1 MTEKKIVI
9 IGAGV
14 SGLLCGK
21 RLAEA
26 GHSVLILDKGRN
38 IGGRLST
45 RRTDGA
51 VFHHGAS
58 SLPDFYSYKELPKFG
73 LDILKRAEKE
83 KIIKRKGNLFEPI
96 NSVFEFVNYCGMNLN
111 IRESSE
117 AISLNLQNK
126 TIGVQS
132 TGRVHENIPFDLLIL
147 SIPPNQAKALI
158 NKQINNFD
166 TLLESVQMRSS
177 AAALFSFDLNPEPVK
192 DKYFS
197 NEKVHIQVENNRFKC
212 KQQLFCLTV
221 HTKEPFARKVVKTNK
236 NEIKE
241 ILLKEL
247 SDTVPFSL
255 PKPTYEAGH
264 RWLYGFTERSLG
276 KSHLFYNEENV
287 GICGDW
293 CLGGT
298 ILDAASSGIKLAEK
312 ILTR

>member
-1 MTEKKIVI
+1 MNEKKIVV
-9 IGAGV
+9 IGAGI

-21 RLAEA
+21 RLAKA

-45 RRTDGA
+45 RRKDGA

-58 SLPDFYSYKELPKFG
+58 SLPDFYSHKELPEFG
-73 LDILKRAEKE
+73 LEIFKRAEKE
-83 KIIKRKGNLFEPI
+83 KIIQRKGNLFEPI
-96 NSVFEFVNYCGMNLN
+96 NSVADFVNYCGANLN
-111 IRESSE
+111 IQESCE
-117 AISLNLQNK
+117 AISLNLHNK
-126 TIGVQS
+126 TIGIQCR
-132 TGRVHENIPFDLLIL
+132 GRVHENTRYDILIL
-147 SIPPNQAKALI
+147 SIPPYQAKTLI
-158 NKQINNFD
+158 NKQINEFD
-166 TLLESVQMRSS
+166 GLLESVQMRSS
-177 AAALFSFDLNPEPVK
+177 AAALFSFDLNPKPIK
-192 DKYFS
+192 DKHFS
-197 NEKVHIQVENNRFKC
+197 NEKIHIHVENNRFKC

-247 SDTVPFSL
+247 SDAIPFSL

-276 KSHLFYNEENV
+276 KSCLFFNEENV

-298 ILDAASSGIKLAEK
+298 ILDAASSGIKLAEH

>member
-1 MTEKKIVI
+1 MNAKKIVV
-9 IGAGV
+9 IGAGI

-26 GHSVLILDKGRN
+26 GHSVVILDKGRN

-58 SLPDFYSYKELPKFG
+58 SLPDFYSHKELPEFG
-73 LDILKRAEKE
+73 LKIFKRAEKE
-83 KIIKRKGNLFEPI
+83 KIIQRKGTLFEPI
-96 NSVFEFVNYCGMNLN
+96 NSVADFVNYCGANLN
-111 IRESSE
+111 IQESCE
-117 AISLNLQNK
+117 AISLNLHNK
-126 TIGVQS
+126 TIGIQCR
-132 TGRVHENIPFDLLIL
+132 GRVYENTRYDILIL
-147 SIPPNQAKALI
+147 SIPPYQAKTLI
-158 NKQINNFD
+158 NKQINEFD
-166 TLLESVQMRSS
+166 GLLESVQMRSS
-177 AAALFSFDLNPEPVK
+177 AAALFSFALNPKPIK
-192 DKYFS
+192 DKHFS
-197 NEKVHIQVENNRFKC
+197 NEKIHIHVENNRFKC

-241 ILLKEL
+241 VLLKEL
-247 SDTVPFSL
+247 SDAIPFSL

-276 KSHLFYNEENV
+276 KSFLFYNEENV
-287 GICGDW
+287 AICGDW

-298 ILDAASSGIKLAEK
+298 ILDAASSGIKLAEH

>member
-1 MTEKKIVI
+1 MNEKKIVV
-9 IGAGV
+9 IGAGI

-26 GHSVLILDKGRN
+26 GHSVFILDKGRN

-58 SLPDFYSYKELPKFG
+58 SLPDFYSHKELPECG
-73 LDILKRAEKE
+73 LEIFKRAEKE
-83 KIIKRKGNLFEPI
+83 KIIQRRGNLFEPI
-96 NSVFEFVNYCGMNLN
+96 NSVADFVNYCGANLN
-111 IRESSE
+111 IRESCE
-117 AISLNLQNK
+117 AISLNLHNK
-126 TIGVQS
+126 TIGIQCR
-132 TGRVHENIPFDLLIL
+132 GRVYENTPYDILIL
-147 SIPPNQAKALI
+147 SIPPYQAKTLI
-158 NKQINNFD
+158 NKQINEFD
-166 TLLESVQMRSS
+166 GLLESVQMRSS
-177 AAALFSFDLNPEPVK
+177 AAALFSFALNPKPIK
-192 DKYFS
+192 DKHFS
-197 NEKVHIQVENNRFKC
+197 NEKIHIHVENNRFKC

-221 HTKEPFARKVVKTNK
+221 HTKEPFAREVVKTNK

-247 SDTVPFSL
+247 SDAIPFSL

-276 KSHLFYNEENV
+276 KSWLFYNEENV

-298 ILDAASSGIKLAEK
+298 ILDAASSGIKLAEH

>member
-1 MTEKKIVI
+1 MNEKKIVV

-21 RLAEA
+21 RLVEA

-38 IGGRLST
+38 IGGRLTT
-45 RRTDGA
+45 RQTDGA

-58 SLPDFYSYKELPKFG
+58 SLPDFYSHKELPEFG
-73 LDILKRAEKE
+73 LEIFKRAEKE
-83 KIIKRKGNLFEPI
+83 KIIQRKENLFEPI
-96 NSVFEFVNYCGMNLN
+96 NSVADFVNYCGANLN
-111 IRESSE
+111 IQESCE
-117 AISLNLQNK
+117 AISLNLHNK
-126 TIGVQS
+126 TIGIQCR
-132 TGRVHENIPFDLLIL
+132 GRVYKNTPYDILVL
-147 SIPPNQAKALI
+147 SIPPYQAKKLI
-158 NKQINNFD
+158 NKQINKFD
-166 TLLESVQMRSS
+166 GLLESVQMRSS
-177 AAALFSFDLNPEPVK
+177 AAALFSFDLNPKPIK
-192 DKYFS
+192 DKHFS
-197 NEKVHIQVENNRFKC
+197 NEKIHIHVENNRFKC

-247 SDTVPFSL
+247 SDAIPFSL

-276 KSHLFYNEENV
+276 KSFLFYNEENV
-287 GICGDW
+287 AICGDW

-298 ILDAASSGIKLAEK
+298 ILDAASSGIKLAEH

>member
-1 MTEKKIVI
+1 MNEKKIVV

-21 RLAEA
+21 RFAEA

-58 SLPDFYSYKELPKFG
+58 SLPDFYNHKELPEFG
-73 LDILKRAEKE
+73 LEIFKRAEKE
-83 KIIKRKGNLFEPI
+83 KIIQRKGNLFEPI
-96 NSVFEFVNYCGMNLN
+96 NSVADFANYCGSNLN
-111 IRESSE
+111 IQESCE
-117 AISLNLQNK
+117 AISLNLRNK
-126 TIGVQS
+126 TLGMQCR
-132 TGRVHENIPFDLLIL
+132 GRIYENIPYDILIL
-147 SIPPNQAKALI
+147 SIPPSQAKTLI
-158 NKQINNFD
+158 NKQINEFD
-166 TLLESVQMRSS
+166 GLLESVQMRSS
-177 AAALFSFDLNPEPVK
+177 AAALFSFDLNPKPIK
-192 DKYFS
+192 DKHFS
-197 NEKVHIQVENNRFKC
+197 NEKIHIHVENNRFKC

-241 ILLKEL
+241 ILLQEL
-247 SDTVPFSL
+247 SDAIPFSL

-264 RWLYGFTERSLG
+264 RWLYGFTSRSLG
-276 KSHLFYNEENV
+276 KSFLFYNEENV

-298 ILDAASSGIKLAEK
+298 ILDAASSGIKLAEH

>member
-1 MTEKKIVI
+1 MNEKKIVV

-58 SLPDFYSYKELPKFG
+58 SLPDFYSHKELPEFG
-73 LDILKRAEKE
+73 LEIFKRAEKE
-83 KIIKRKGNLFEPI
+83 KIIQRKGNLFEPI
-96 NSVFEFVNYCGMNLN
+96 NSVADFVNYCGANLN
-111 IRESSE
+111 IQESCE
-117 AISLNLQNK
+117 AISLNVQKK
-126 TIGVQS
+126 TIGIQCR
-132 TGRVHENIPFDLLIL
+132 GRVYENTPYDILIL
-147 SIPPNQAKALI
+147 SIPPHQAKTLI
-158 NKQINNFD
+158 NKQINEFD
-166 TLLESVQMRSS
+166 GLLESVQMRSS
-177 AAALFSFDLNPEPVK
+177 AAALFSFDLNPKPIK
-192 DKYFS
+192 DKHFS
-197 NEKVHIQVENNRFKC
+197 NEKIHIHVENNRFKC

-221 HTKEPFARKVVKTNK
+221 HTREPFARKVVKTNK

-247 SDTVPFSL
+247 SDAIPFSL

-264 RWLYGFTERSLG
+264 RWLYGFTGRSLG
-276 KSHLFYNEENV
+276 KSFLFYNEENV

-298 ILDAASSGIKLAEK
+298 ILDAASSGIKLAEH

>member
-1 MTEKKIVI
+1 MNEKKTVI
-9 IGAGV
+9 IGAGL

-58 SLPDFYSYKELPKFG
+58 SLPDFYSHKELPEFG
-73 LDILKRAEKE
+73 LKIFKRAEKE
-83 KIIKRKGNLFEPI
+83 KIIQRKGTLFEPI
-96 NSVFEFVNYCGMNLN
+96 NSVADFVNYCGANLN
-111 IRESSE
+111 IQESCE
-117 AISLNLQNK
+117 AISLNLHKK
-126 TIGVQS
+126 TIGIQCR
-132 TGRVHENIPFDLLIL
+132 GRVYENTPYDILIL
-147 SIPPNQAKALI
+147 SIPPYQAKTLI
-158 NKQINNFD
+158 NKQINEFD
-166 TLLESVQMRSS
+166 GLLESVQMRSS
-177 AAALFSFDLNPEPVK
+177 AAALFSFDLNPKPIK
-192 DKYFS
+192 DKHFS
-197 NEKVHIQVENNRFKC
+197 NEKIHIHVENNRFKC

-247 SDTVPFSL
+247 SDAIPFSL

-276 KSHLFYNEENV
+276 KSCLFSNKENV

-298 ILDAASSGIKLAEK
+298 ILDAASSGIKLAEH